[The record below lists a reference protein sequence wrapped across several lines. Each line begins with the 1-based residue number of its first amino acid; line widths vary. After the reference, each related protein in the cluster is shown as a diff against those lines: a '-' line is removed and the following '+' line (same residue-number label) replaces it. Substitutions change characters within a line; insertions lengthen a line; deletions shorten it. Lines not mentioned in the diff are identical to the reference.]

1 MIRRIANLKQ
11 HRRGTVAVLACILMI
26 SLLGMVAFAVD
37 LGYLATSQAELQRS
51 ADASA
56 LAACYQLIYKGTP
69 GTPVDLTTNVQA
81 APVTARQYA
90 GLNHVCSSAPG
101 LANGDIVVGFMADP
115 NQSGGTINTGA
126 NINSFNSVQ
135 VTVRRSAD
143 ENGQVPSFFGKV
155 FGVNGT
161 TTNNSATAAFISN
174 VGGFTV
180 PQTSSGNQN
189 IMMMPF
195 ALDWET
201 WHAWVYNQDSSV
213 TTDNWNCVSCPGQ
226 VSSGA
231 DGVREF
237 NLFPEGT
244 GSPGNRG
251 TVDLGAPNNSTADVV
266 RQIINGISP
275 ADMAYFPGCT
285 IQLDPDTHTLDLMG
299 DTGISA
305 GFKAALAAIIG
316 QPRFIPIFTSVVGNG
331 NNALYDIVAFVG
343 VRVLDVNLTG
353 SMSSKCLTVQPCTVY
368 TRGGIANTSTST
380 WTSYGIYSPVFLVK

>member
-1 MIRRIANLKQ
+1 MIRRIANLKH

-26 SLLGMVAFAVD
+26 ALLGVWAFAVA

-101 LANGDIVVGFMADP
+101 LASSDIVVGFIADP
-115 NQSGGTINTGA
+115 NQSGGTINTGV
-126 NINSFNSVQ
+126 NQNSFNAVQ

-189 IMMMPF
+189 LMIMPF
-195 ALDWET
+195 ALDWQT
-201 WHAWVYNQDSSV
+201 WNACLNGDTSV
-213 TTDNWNCVSCPGQ
+213 TTDVWNCLSNPG
-226 VSSGA
+226 
-231 DGVREF
+231 
-237 NLFPEGT
+237 
-244 GSPGNRG
+244 
-251 TVDLGAPNNSTADVV
+251 
-266 RQIINGISP
+266 
-275 ADMAYFPGCT
+275 
-285 IQLDPDTHTLDLMG
+285 
-299 DTGISA
+299 
-305 GFKAALAAIIG
+305 
-316 QPRFIPIFTSVVGNG
+316 
-331 NNALYDIVAFVG
+331 
-343 VRVLDVNLTG
+343 
-353 SMSSKCLTVQPCTVY
+353 
-368 TRGGIANTSTST
+368 
-380 WTSYGIYSPVFLVK
+380 